1 MEEMQKEEGLNLLE
15 IIRILFHKLKLLIL
29 VVIIAAAGGA
39 FLGYGRY
46 VNVKNYGTKIDFHV
60 NPVKDGQPGVYGS
73 YGIHIMDTMVK
84 LLESEWF
91 CEKLMLNGEV
101 LPCVDIDKAKAPNDY
116 YPNLDEKK
124 HSKATR
130 LLEVAEQYWESA
142 ENKTQQ
148 RDKAF
153 ENFKKEWIEQ
163 MESSLPS
170 DYEEAY
176 LKLPDIIKNSSEFR
190 NLENYYNIL
199 ITVEKELE
207 TATKKA
213 RDAQKEADEA
223 VEIFLEEWR
232 QSEKYITTSKK
243 IKSALSY
250 SYLSET
256 DDIEDASKLTR
267 SFIYVEIN
275 VLNDEEFAK
284 DLLERVKVIIPAYIE
299 DKMLLPD
306 GYDETD
312 CWRTTTRNEIQ
323 WLNPNLARNQAI
335 KYAFLLAAAAGVIAA
350 LIVIIIDVQDKR
362 LRDHEVITKKFKVP
376 VLGIVP
382 TIEEMNQAVELKK
395 QELKKQKRGMK

>member
-1 MEEMQKEEGLNLLE
+1 MEEMQKEEGLNVLE

-29 VVIIAAAGGA
+29 VVIIAATGGA
-39 FLGYGRY
+39 FLGYARY

-101 LPCVDIDKAKAPNDY
+101 LPCVDIDKAKVPNDY

-124 HSKATR
+124 HEDATNAIKKADEKWAVV
-130 LLEVAEQYWESA
+130 EVEAEKY
-142 ENKTQQ
+142 NG
-148 RDKAF
+148 AF
-153 ENFKKEWIEQ
+153 EDYRKEW
-163 MESSLPS
+163 METFGTSLPS
-170 DYEEAY
+170 DYEDAY
-176 LKLPDIIKNSSEFR
+176 LKLSEKIKDNNVDLVTYYT
-190 NLENYYNIL
+190 NL
-199 ITVEKELE
+199 KAADE
-207 TATKKA
+207 TLATARQKAKDEQKK
-213 RDAQKEADEA
+213 ADEA

-232 QSEKYITTSKK
+232 KSEKYITTSAK
-243 IKSALSY
+243 IKNSLSY

-256 DDIEDASKLTR
+256 DDLEDASKLTR
-267 SFIYVEIN
+267 SFIYVDIN

-284 DLLERVKVIIPAYIE
+284 DLLERIKVIIPAYVE
-299 DKMLLPD
+299 EKMLLPD
-306 GYDETD
+306 GYEETD

-323 WLNPNLARNQAI
+323 WLNRNLARNQAI
-335 KYAFLLAAAAGVIAA
+335 KYALLLAVAAGVVAA

-382 TIEEMNQAVELKK
+382 TIEEMNQAVELQK
-395 QELKKQKRGMK
+395 QELKKQKRGIK

>member
-1 MEEMQKEEGLNLLE
+1 M
-15 IIRILFHKLKLLIL
+15 
-29 VVIIAAAGGA
+29 
-39 FLGYGRY
+39 
-46 VNVKNYGTKIDFHV
+46 
-60 NPVKDGQPGVYGS
+60 
-73 YGIHIMDTMVK
+73 
-84 LLESEWF
+84 
-91 CEKLMLNGEV
+91 
-101 LPCVDIDKAKAPNDY
+101 
-116 YPNLDEKK
+116 
-124 HSKATR
+124 
-130 LLEVAEQYWESA
+130 
-142 ENKTQQ
+142 
-148 RDKAF
+148 
-153 ENFKKEWIEQ
+153 
-163 MESSLPS
+163 
-170 DYEEAY
+170 
-176 LKLPDIIKNSSEFR
+176 
-190 NLENYYNIL
+190 
-199 ITVEKELE
+199 
-207 TATKKA
+207 
-213 RDAQKEADEA
+213 
-223 VEIFLEEWR
+223 EIFLEEWR

-250 SYLSET
+250 AYLSET

-284 DLLERVKVIIPAYIE
+284 DLLERVKVIIPAYVE